1 MFEVDEKI
9 GSKYRFIVL
18 ANQRAKQLMSGA
30 VPRVE
35 VKTEKAIPIAIE
47 EIKQGKLK
55 WTTKEVAPPS
65 PPDAVGEPL
74 LDQSF

>member
-1 MFEVDEKI
+1 MFEVDGKI

-35 VKTEKAIPIAIE
+35 IKTQKAIPIAIE
-47 EIKQGKLK
+47 EIKQNKLN
-55 WTTKEVAPPS
+55 WTTKEVS
-65 PPDAVGEPL
+65 PPTPPDVVGEPL

>member
-18 ANQRAKQLMSGA
+18 ANQRAKQLMQGA

-35 VKTEKAIPIAIE
+35 VSTSKAIPIAVE
-47 EIKQGKLK
+47 EIKQGKLN
-55 WTTKEVAPPS
+55 WTTKEVTPPT

-74 LDQSF
+74 LDQSL